1 MAKIDLDVLVD
12 IATEVEE
19 GDPIDWG
26 KLKLSKEE
34 AYKLI
39 GTTILDMFD
48 KESYTDED
56 KLIMLAAITKLTV
69 ESMVLNLKIMQLTT
83 ELNARKL

>member
-1 MAKIDLDVLVD
+1 MAKIDLDVLVK

-19 GDPIDWG
+19 GDPIDWS

-48 KESYTDED
+48 KELYTDDD
-56 KLIMLAAITKLTV
+56 KTIMLAAITKLTV

-83 ELNARKL
+83 ELNTRKS

>member
-83 ELNARKL
+83 ELNARKS